1 MQAPEGWLRGT
12 WESHLELEKHMLQT
26 FKGQGGG
33 AFADIGG
40 LLKYWR
46 LVAGWPP
53 EAGIMPGADTA

>member
-1 MQAPEGWLRGT
+1 
-12 WESHLELEKHMLQT
+12 MLQT